1 MLAVLLSFPTILF
14 TGLLALSVFYWL
26 FVIVGA
32 LDTDALGGAD
42 AAGHGMEGAVKG
54 ALEGAA
60 DAVGHGHVGD
70 LHGGHGHVGDGDLDL
85 DLDAEGADAGILAAL
100 RLRDAPLTV
109 VISLFA
115 LFGWLLTGLYG
126 LTFGVPGWLVGSLL
140 LLGTCVTS
148 LVLTSF
154 AIRPL
159 APAFKTLGA
168 TKNPALVG
176 KIAEVST
183 GEVTERFGQATLN
196 AGGSPFILQIRDTT
210 NSLKRGDKVVLVHWD
225 EASNA
230 FHVEKMPDSFD
241 QRSTDAL
248 SSARLSAEAR
258 AEAEAILAEPAPR
271 DDRRVE

>member
-1 MLAVLLSFPTILF
+1 MSEMLAVLLTFPTILF

-32 LDTDALGGAD
+32 LDTDALGAAD
-42 AAGHGMEGAVKG
+42 GAGHGMEGAVKG

-60 DAVGHGHVGD
+60 DAVGHADIGD
-70 LHGGHGHVGDGDLDL
+70 VHAGHGHGDLDV
-85 DLDAEGADAGILAAL
+85 DIEGADAGILAAL

-115 LFGWLLTGLYG
+115 LFGWLITGLYG
-126 LTFGVPGWLVGSLL
+126 LTFGVPGFLVGSLL
-140 LLGTCVTS
+140 LLGTCVVS
-148 LVLTSF
+148 LVMTSF

-159 APAFKTLGA
+159 APAFKTQGA
-168 TKNPALVG
+168 TRNQGLIG

-183 GEVTERFGQATLN
+183 GEVTERFGQANVN
-196 AGGSPFILQIRDTT
+196 AGGSPFILQIRDATG
-210 NSLKRGDKVVLVHWD
+210 SLKRGDKVVLVYWD

-230 FHVEKMPDSFD
+230 FHVEKMPDSIG
-241 QRSTDAL
+241 
-248 SSARLSAEAR
+248 SARLSAEAE
-258 AEAEAILAEPAPR
+258 AETEAILAEPAPR